1 LPRACTEYHIWEFS
15 EEDDR
20 LTGARQLW
28 LFSNA
33 NLSLAQGRRFT
44 AIRQNDRTFYS
55 LAFDPVE
62 GKRMSEKNAVGRFK
76 GICAVVEQG
85 DLISGD
91 GFLEL
96 ASKNP
101 RIQYVKR
108 DALFRNVHWR
118 GQSLGPAIL
127 RPKTSADNVIIF
139 GHSDLRTSRLVSKLV
154 KVTQGVT
161 SIFGTNLEPIP
172 DFAHSIPIGV
182 TNNTLESHLHQIL
195 GDPTHFTTAD
205 SRGDFPRDFA
215 PSILSNFTA
224 ANNNRVRTNL
234 LKVLSGLP
242 NSIKVRHSEPDFS
255 GEGRVRFLVSCRTAG
270 LVACPEGNGIDTH
283 RLWETIYMG
292 GVPVVTESRF
302 MNSLFDKIPVVTLR
316 RWEEMSDLN
325 LLEQKWVQAT
335 SMRWDSRIVLQSFWN
350 NRILE
355 TRSSS
360 AWKTY

>member
-1 LPRACTEYHIWEFS
+1 
-15 EEDDR
+15 
-20 LTGARQLW
+20 
-28 LFSNA
+28 
-33 NLSLAQGRRFT
+33 
-44 AIRQNDRTFYS
+44 
-55 LAFDPVE
+55 
-62 GKRMSEKNAVGRFK
+62 MSEKNAVGRFK
-76 GICAVVEQG
+76 GISAVVEQG

-101 RIQYVKR
+101 RIQYIKR
-108 DALFRNVHWR
+108 DALFRNVTWR
-118 GQSLGPAIL
+118 GQSLGPVIL

-154 KVTQGVT
+154 KITQGVT

-172 DFAHSIPIGV
+172 DFAYSIPIGV
-182 TNNTLESHLHQIL
+182 TNNTSESHLHQIL
-195 GDPTHFTTAD
+195 GDPTHFSSAD
-205 SRGDFPRDFA
+205 SRGDLPRDFS

-224 ANNNRVRTNL
+224 ANNKRARRNL
-234 LKVLSGLP
+234 LKVLKGLP
-242 NSIKVRHSEPDFS
+242 TSIKVYHSEPDFS
-255 GEGRVRFLVSCRTAG
+255 REGRVRFLASCRTAG

-302 MNSLFDKIPVVTLR
+302 MNALFDKIPVVTLR
-316 RWEEMSDLN
+316 RWEEMSDLK

-335 SMRWDSRIVLQSFWN
+335 SMRWDSRIILQSFWN

-360 AWKTY
+360 A